1 MNRRNFVLNTV
12 SGGVVLSVGGFP
24 VNAFSEN
31 QPEFTKLTIL
41 HTNDVHSHI
50 DPFPMDGT
58 QNQGMGGVE
67 RRFNLIKKVR
77 ASEKNVLLLDAG
89 DIFQGTPYFN
99 MYNGELEIK
108 LMEQMGYDA
117 TTIGNHDFDGGME
130 NLVKQLKYASFPI
143 LNANYG
149 VANTPLQNYVQPYKI
164 FVKDGIKVG
173 VFGVG
178 IELAGL
184 VPEKLYGETRY
195 NDPVSIANDIASKL
209 KNAEKCDY
217 VICLSHLGYKFDN
230 DSNKISD
237 VKLAGLSKNIDLI
250 IGGHTHTFL
259 SKPDIAKNAEGKPII
274 INQVGWAGLLL
285 GRIDLI
291 FERGKNK
298 NCQTCKNISVG

>member
-12 SGGVVLSVGGFP
+12 SGGVALSVGGFP